1 MPAEAPSALDGSPS
15 PSDANVSN
23 IRPRANTLRPALTR
37 KASWQDMRNAIKSNL
52 QRAQTTILPLEVRRS
67 SLTGSSRTLAETLRL
82 QDDARQKP
90 EGWNRLVIP
99 PNAVWKKAFDVIAAS
114 SILYSLLVSP
124 VNVAFSPDGE
134 ADFLVP
140 FSIFVEVIFVSDIL
154 LQFFHGYYDLGSRR
168 LPVLELRRVVM
179 QYGRPVKVHPRSTPP
194 RSDGPQRPS
203 ARTVREEPSRAA
215 RPAAQPVDR
224 ARACARQVIPDV
236 LSALAMPLA
245 AISRSTFNL
254 WQLLAIVRLLRKRA
268 HRARR
273 VESARGGPRAA
284 SLPPPVW
291 CFRRSRARR
300 CIVWPPVLRVL

>member
-1 MPAEAPSALDGSPS
+1 MPAEASSALDRSPS
-15 PSDANVSN
+15 PSDANASN
-23 IRPRANTLRPALTR
+23 IRPRASTLRPALTR

-134 ADFLVP
+134 ADVLVP
-140 FSIFVEVIFVSDIL
+140 LSIFVEVIFVSDIL

-194 RSDGPQRPS
+194 RSDCPQRPS
-203 ARTVREEPSRAA
+203 ARTVREEPSRPARPPSPCLCASGDSRRSVSARDAA
-215 RPAAQPVDR
+215 RGDLTL
-224 ARACARQVIPDV
+224 D
-236 LSALAMPLA
+236 L
-245 AISRSTFNL
+245 
-254 WQLLAIVRLLRKRA
+254 QLMAVTG
-268 HRARR
+268 HRA
-273 VESARGGPRAA
+273 AA
-284 SLPPPVW
+284 P
-291 CFRRSRARR
+291 
-300 CIVWPPVLRVL
+300 